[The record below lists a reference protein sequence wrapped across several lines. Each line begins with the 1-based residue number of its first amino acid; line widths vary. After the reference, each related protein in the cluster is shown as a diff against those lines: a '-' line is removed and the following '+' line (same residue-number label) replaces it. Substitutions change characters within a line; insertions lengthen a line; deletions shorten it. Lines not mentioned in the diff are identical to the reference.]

1 MFLCLVCACF
11 VCIFVGFAS
20 LILLLIRLPLKA
32 LKMAKNTQKVNFQ
45 YKIGN
50 IAWRVLRFCCFA
62 AIFQCPLVEQQN
74 SRGRSDQP
82 RFSSAITGKKCSK
95 TVFSGLRP
103 PVPGFKKGRRG
114 NCRSIYKTVNISS
127 ILAWFLFLRGSCY
140 IFFFKLKNSRK
151 TAKIS
156 FFSYM
161 WYYVSSKLVAAWFI
175 CYIMLLVYVCCV
187 CVYDTFTLLIFVL
200 FRSSLKAL
208 KMAKNAQT
216 VNFQYKIDN
225 FAWRV
230 L

>member
-1 MFLCLVCACF
+1 MHKQSTFSTKLKTSHGGSYGSVTLLPSSRAFLWNNKTQEAAL
-11 VCIFVGFAS
+11 ISLGFQVS
-20 LILLLIRLPLKA
+20 L
-32 LKMAKNTQKVNFQ
+32 Q
-45 YKIGN
+45 
-50 IAWRVLRFCCFA
+50 
-62 AIFQCPLVEQQN
+62 E
-74 SRGRSDQP
+74 
-82 RFSSAITGKKCSK
+82 KKCSK

-103 PVPGFKKGRRG
+103 LVPGYKKGRRG

-187 CVYDTFTLLIFVL
+187 CVYDTLTLRIFVL
-200 FRSSLKAL
+200 FRPSIKAL
-208 KMAKNAQT
+208 TMAKNAHT
-216 VNFQYKIDN
+216 VN
-225 FAWRV
+225 V
-230 L
+230 